1 MRERCRSV
9 GTACA
14 LVVSLA
20 APIADASSDQRTVP
34 RPEDYAYAWP
44 IRAEATYDLYEVE
57 LPADVY
63 RAAVDPS
70 LRDLGIFD
78 ASGRPVPRLV
88 SSPPAPPAE
97 PDTAVPLALLPVRAP
112 AGTSLA
118 DVRFTLEQRTGETR
132 VRVVGASPTG
142 VDQPLVLVAY
152 IADLGDKHPR
162 LRAVDVGWPAALEP
176 LMATIT
182 IEGSTDLDRWIPIGR
197 GAVAGLRQDAA
208 SIERRR
214 IAVNE
219 TGIRY
224 LRLTWLGAPQGFELT
239 RLTAA
244 YSRLPPEPRRDWESP
259 APAGIDAADGGFLY
273 DLGGA
278 PTVDRAAISLGDA
291 NVLLRAS
298 LDCRM
303 SARDPWMRAYDG
315 LFYEL
320 RRGANALTSEPAEL
334 SPRRCQYWKLRAAR
348 ADQASHPALRLGWR
362 PDRVMFAAEGAG
374 PWRLAAGSARDV
386 ADGFPQER
394 YADAG
399 MRELATK
406 AAFGTA
412 ALGSREELGGELALE
427 PPRNP
432 DWRRWTLW
440 FGLVAGVL
448 LVAGMAFR
456 LARGGGAAGAA

>member
-1 MRERCRSV
+1 MPECP
-9 GTACA
+9 GNLAA
-14 LVVSLA
+14 LVALGVALNAPA
-20 APIADASSDQRTVP
+20 AVAGDERVVP

-44 IRAEATYDLYEVE
+44 VQAGATYDFYELE
-57 LPADVY
+57 LTPDVY
-63 RAAVDPS
+63 RTVADPS
-70 LRDLGIFD
+70 LRDLGVFD
-78 ASGRPVPRLV
+78 AGGRPVPRLV
-88 SSPPAPPAE
+88 SPPPMPPSE
-97 PDTAVPLALLPVRAP
+97 PDEAVPLALLPVQAP

-132 VRVVGASPTG
+132 VRVEGASPAA
-142 VDQPLVLVAY
+142 VDQPLMLVAY
-152 IADLGDKHPR
+152 VADLGEKHPS

-176 LMATIT
+176 LMATVT
-182 IEGSTDLDRWIPIGR
+182 VEGSTDLDQWIPIGR
-197 GAVAGLRQDAA
+197 GTVAGLRQEAA

-214 IAVNE
+214 VAVNE
-219 TGIRY
+219 PGIRY
-224 LRLTWLGAPQGFELT
+224 LRLTWQGAPPGFELT
-239 RLTAA
+239 RLTAG
-244 YSRLPPEPRRDWESP
+244 YSRMPAEPRRDWESP
-259 APAGIDAADGGFLY
+259 VPAGIDSADGGFLY

-278 PTVDRAAISLGDA
+278 PTVDRAAINVGNA

-303 SARDPWMRAYDG
+303 TARDPWMRAYDG

-320 RRGANALTSEPAEL
+320 RRGANALASDPAPL
-334 SPRRCQYWKLRAAR
+334 PPRRCRYWKLQVGR

-374 PWRLAAGSARDV
+374 PWKLAAGSARDV
-386 ADGFPQER
+386 AGGFPQDR

-432 DWRRWTLW
+432 DWRRWALW
-440 FGLVAGVL
+440 LGLVAGVL
-448 LVAGMAFR
+448 LVAGMAFK
-456 LARGGGAAGAA
+456 LARGGGAPGAA